1 MTAKR
6 RAPASKK
13 RPAPKSKAASKP
25 SRATARSKAAPK
37 PTRATARPKGA
48 RKPASKP
55 AARKAHDVERDR
67 HGNPTHFAAYLARL
81 DDPARAEW
89 QLPDRVVAALK
100 LKKGDVAAEVGS
112 GTGLFTLR
120 MAKAIG
126 EGGRVYAIDVDSR
139 MLDLL
144 AERAA
149 AAEAWGIVGL
159 LAPDGG
165 GLPPEPVDLVL
176 MANVLHHVQDRA
188 EYLRALGT
196 RLRPGG
202 RIAIVDFH
210 DRDLPIG
217 PPRDHRLSRED
228 AISALE
234 EAGLRLVREERFLPH
249 QYFVVAG
256 RRRA

>member
-6 RAPASKK
+6 RPPAKTK
-13 RPAPKSKAASKP
+13 RPAAKPARRPARAA
-25 SRATARSKAAPK
+25 
-37 PTRATARPKGA
+37 ARPKATAKPKPSA
-48 RKPASKP
+48 RKTHGA
-55 AARKAHDVERDR
+55 ERDR
-67 HGNPTHFAAYLARL
+67 FGNPAHFQSYLARL
-81 DDPARAEW
+81 DDPARAAW

-112 GTGLFTLR
+112 GTGQFTIR

-126 EGGRVYAIDVDSR
+126 EGGRVYAIDVEPR
-139 MLDLL
+139 LLDVL

-149 AAEAWGIVGL
+149 EAGAWGIVGL

-165 GLPPEPVDLVL
+165 GLPPEPVDVILL
-176 MANVLHHVQDRA
+176 ANVLHHIQDRTD
-188 EYLRALGT
+188 YLRALGG
-196 RLRPGG
+196 RLKPGG

-217 PPRDHRLSRED
+217 PPRDHRLAREA
-228 AISALE
+228 AIEALE
-234 EAGLRLVREERFLPH
+234 QAGLRLVREERFLPH